1 MSLIALR
8 PTQRVVD
15 IVGALGGTWRGY
27 IATCRCPAHQDSD
40 PSLSVRQGHEGILVH
55 CFAGCDPG
63 DVLREISRLRPSGSH
78 QPPPARHRPGGSN
91 VGRLWEEALPADGT
105 AAAEYLDGRGLRLP
119 LDDIRFHPRCPW
131 GPKPSTRFLPAL
143 IVAVREGSHLRAI
156 QRIFLDTTNGGY
168 LDKVM
173 LGAPAAGAWQGGRAG
188 ETLAI
193 AEGFETAAAFT
204 QINCIPCWATLGAA
218 RLDRIQIPSNVT
230 RLIIAEDNDPEGRRA
245 RSKAWRAYRER
256 GLALARMPPPEQ
268 YGDWADVLRPRS

>member
-1 MSLIALR
+1 MK
-8 PTQRVVD
+8 
-15 IVGALGGTWRGY
+15 
-27 IATCRCPAHQDSD
+27 
-40 PSLSVRQGHEGILVH
+40 
-55 CFAGCDPG
+55 G
-63 DVLREISRLRPSGSH
+63 DGNVPDRSQTH
-78 QPPPARHRPGGSN
+78 PARCRYRGVPLAAPGGAISLPAAAQHTRTAIPACPCARGTTAFSSIVLPVAIRGTSCAKSPAYDPPEAISHRPPGTALAGAN

-105 AAAEYLDGRGLRLP
+105 AAAEYLDGRSLRLP

-193 AEGFETAAAFT
+193 AEGFENGCGVHPDQLHTM
-204 QINCIPCWATLGAA
+204 LG
-218 RLDRIQIPSNVT
+218 DV
-230 RLIIAEDNDPEGRRA
+230 G
-245 RSKAWRAYRER
+245 
-256 GLALARMPPPEQ
+256 GGPP
-268 YGDWADVLRPRS
+268 